1 MKKLFLMGAVAS
13 LGLLAS
19 CSSDDDLSTGGKN
32 DLQQIKIGMG
42 VQATVGA
49 TRGTGTVGGVGADN
63 NKWAGQAI
71 NIYMFKKGTL
81 DVAQFD
87 GVDIYNNA
95 AFYAPTTASTG
106 LATAADHS
114 VKYYPTQSAFDFWGY
129 RLDDAI
135 QGTPAVSEDSTMQ
148 EVGFTLDGSQDIMV
162 GKATPTEDDLTKCAD
177 SAKIYSAYAAR
188 RGVQPDIK
196 FKHLLSRLVFSI
208 TGGNKDACDDESGV
222 KVTGIKVKSKYT
234 GTLIVAYTPEAEVDN
249 ELVPTEDVKDLVLM
263 QRATGDTNGN
273 NKLMALE
280 AKNPEWDTEAN
291 KPKKTKIGEA
301 ILAVP
306 ADNYELTIEL
316 SQKVKIQEAY
326 SEPNPE
332 GGEPTNHPAK
342 YDFKNFSYTDVIKL
356 TNDVFKA
363 GYSYNVNITVYGLS
377 EIKINTTLTPWEDG
391 GNINMNP
398 EDDGTPGATPTPEET
413 YDYTIVTEGT
423 EAAEPTVYPTLDAL
437 KDAVKA
443 GTATEGNI
451 YKVGTDPDFKYY
463 MVTKKSTTVTPAPT
477 VTYKF
482 ADYTYQGTEEVAGNY
497 DTKELLDAADLLK
510 EENKDKIYKV
520 GTEDPYTYYQI
531 VVNE

>member
-49 TRGTGTVGGVGADN
+49 TRGTGTVGSVGAEN

-71 NIYMFKKGTL
+71 NIYMFNKGTL

-95 AFYAPTTASTG
+95 AFNAPTAVSAG

-135 QGTPAVSEDSTMQ
+135 QGAPAVSEDSTMQ

-196 FKHLLSRLVFSI
+196 FKHLLSRLVFSV
-208 TGGNKDACDDESGV
+208 TGGNEAACDNEHGV
-222 KVTGIKVKSKYT
+222 KVTAIKVKSKYT
-234 GTLIVAYTPEAEVDN
+234 GKLIVAYTPDAEVTN

-263 QRATGDTNGN
+263 QRVTDDTNGN
-273 NKLMALE
+273 NNLIALE
-280 AKNPEWDTEAN
+280 AKNPEWDTETGQG
-291 KPKKTKIGEA
+291 KKTNIGEA

-306 ADNYELTIEL
+306 ADTYDLTIEL
-316 SQKVKIQEAY
+316 SQKVKIYDDGSTTQED
-326 SEPNPE
+326 
-332 GGEPTNHPAK
+332 TK
-342 YDFKNFSYTDVIKL
+342 KFSYNDVIKL

-363 GYSYNVNITVYGLS
+363 GYSYNVNITVFGLS
-377 EIKINTTLTPWEDG
+377 EIKINTTLTPWEEG
-391 GNINMNP
+391 GNIDMNP
-398 EDDGTPGATPTPEET
+398 EDNGTPGATPTPGET

-423 EAAEPTVYPTLDAL
+423 EGAESTVYANLDEL
-437 KDAVKA
+437 KAAVKA
-443 GTATEGNI
+443 GTATEGKI
-451 YKVGTDPDFKYY
+451 YKVGEGEPYTFYK
-463 MVTKKSTTVTPAPT
+463 VTKKSSTVTPAPT
-477 VTYKF
+477 TYKF

-520 GTEDPYTYYQI
+520 GTEDPYTYNQI

>member
-49 TRGTGTVGGVGADN
+49 TRGTGTVGSVGAEN
-63 NKWAGQAI
+63 NKWAGQTI
-71 NIYMFKKGTL
+71 NIYMFNKGTL

-95 AFYAPTTASTG
+95 EFYAPTAASTG

-135 QGTPAVSEDSTMQ
+135 QGEPAVSEDGQKQ
-148 EVGFTLDGSQDIMV
+148 EVTFELNGSQDIMV
-162 GKATPTEDDLTKCAD
+162 GKATPTEEYLTKCANEE
-177 SAKIYSAYAAR
+177 KIYSAYAAR

-196 FKHLLSRLVFSI
+196 FKHLLSRLVFSV
-208 TGGNKDACDDESGV
+208 TGGNEAACDNEHGV
-222 KVTGIKVKSKYT
+222 KVTAIKVKSKYT
-234 GTLIVAYTPEAEVDN
+234 GKLIVAYTPDAEVTN

-263 QRATGDTNGN
+263 QRVTDDTNGN
-273 NKLMALE
+273 NNLIALE
-280 AKNPEWDTEAN
+280 AKNPEWDTEAGQG
-291 KPKKTKIGEA
+291 KKTNIGEA

-306 ADNYELTIEL
+306 ADTYDLTIEL
-316 SQKVKIQEAY
+316 SQKVKIYDDGSTTQED
-326 SEPNPE
+326 
-332 GGEPTNHPAK
+332 TK
-342 YDFKNFSYTDVIKL
+342 KFSYNDVIKL

-363 GYSYNVNITVYGLS
+363 GYSYNVNITVFGLS
-377 EIKINTTLTPWEDG
+377 EIKINTTLTPWEEG
-391 GNINMNP
+391 GNIDMNP
-398 EDDGTPGATPTPEET
+398 EDNGTPGATPTPGET

-423 EAAEPTVYPTLDAL
+423 EGAESTVYANLDEL
-437 KDAVKA
+437 KAAVKA
-443 GTATEGNI
+443 GTATEGKI
-451 YKVGTDPDFKYY
+451 YKVGEGEPYTFYK
-463 MVTKKSTTVTPAPT
+463 VTKKSSTVTPAPT
-477 VTYKF
+477 TYKF

>member
-1 MKKLFLMGAVAS
+1 MGAVAS

-49 TRGTGTVGGVGADN
+49 TRGTGTVGSVGAEN

-71 NIYMFKKGTL
+71 NIYMFNKGTL

-95 AFYAPTTASTG
+95 AFNAPTAVSAG

-135 QGTPAVSEDSTMQ
+135 QGAPAVSEDSTMQ

-196 FKHLLSRLVFSI
+196 FKHLLSRLVFSV
-208 TGGNKDACDDESGV
+208 TGGNEAACDNEHGV
-222 KVTGIKVKSKYT
+222 KVTAIKVKSKYT
-234 GTLIVAYTPEAEVDN
+234 GKLIVAYTPDAEVTN

-263 QRATGDTNGN
+263 QRVTDDTNGN
-273 NKLMALE
+273 NNLIALE
-280 AKNPEWDTEAN
+280 AKNPEWDTEAGQG
-291 KPKKTKIGEA
+291 KKTNIGEA

-306 ADNYELTIEL
+306 ADTYDLTIEL
-316 SQKVKIQEAY
+316 SQKVKIYDDGSTTQED
-326 SEPNPE
+326 
-332 GGEPTNHPAK
+332 TK
-342 YDFKNFSYTDVIKL
+342 KFSYNDVIKL

-363 GYSYNVNITVYGLS
+363 GYSYNVNITVFGLS

-391 GNINMNP
+391 GNIVMNP
-398 EDDGTPGATPTPEET
+398 EDNGTPGATPTPGET

-423 EAAEPTVYPTLDAL
+423 EGAESTVYANLDEL
-437 KDAVKA
+437 KAAVKA
-443 GTATEGNI
+443 GTATEGKI
-451 YKVGTDPDFKYY
+451 YKVGEGEPYTFYK
-463 MVTKKSTTVTPAPT
+463 VTKKSSTVTPAPT
-477 VTYKF
+477 TYKF

>member
-162 GKATPTEDDLTKCAD
+162 GKATPTEDDLTKCPD

-196 FKHLLSRLVFSI
+196 FKHLLSRLVFSV
-208 TGGNKDACDDESGV
+208 TGGNEAACDNEHGV
-222 KVTGIKVKSKYT
+222 KVTAIKVKSKYT
-234 GTLIVAYTPEAEVDN
+234 GKLIVAYTPDAEVTN

-263 QRATGDTNGN
+263 QRITDDTNGN
-273 NKLMALE
+273 NNLIALE
-280 AKNPEWDTEAN
+280 AKNPEWDTEAGQG
-291 KPKKTKIGEA
+291 KKTNIGEA

-306 ADNYELTIEL
+306 ADTYDLTIEL
-316 SQKVKIQEAY
+316 SQKVKIYDDGSTTQED
-326 SEPNPE
+326 
-332 GGEPTNHPAK
+332 TK
-342 YDFKNFSYTDVIKL
+342 KFSYNDVIKL

-363 GYSYNVNITVYGLS
+363 GYSYNVNITVFGLS
-377 EIKINTTLTPWEDG
+377 EIKINTTLTPWEEG
-391 GNINMNP
+391 GDIDMNP
-398 EDDGTPGATPTPEET
+398 EDNGTPGATPTPAET
-413 YDYTIVTEGT
+413 YEYTVVTEGT
-423 EAAEPTVYPTLDAL
+423 EAAEETPFATLEAL
-437 KDAVKA
+437 KAAVEA
-443 GTATEGNI
+443 GTATEGI
-451 YKVGTDPDFKYY
+451 YKVGESEPYTFYK
-463 MVTKKSTTVTPAPT
+463 VTKKTTTVTPAPT

>member
-42 VQATVGA
+42 VQTTVGA
-49 TRGTGTVGGVGADN
+49 TRGTGSVGSVGEAN

-71 NIYMFKKGTL
+71 NIYMFNKGTL
-81 DVAQFD
+81 DLAKWDD
-87 GVDIYNNA
+87 GIAIYDDA
-95 AFYAPTTASTG
+95 AFYAPTAASTG

-114 VKYYPTQSAFDFWGY
+114 VKYYPTQSSFDFWGY

-135 QGTPAVSEDSTMQ
+135 KGKPAVSEDGTKQ

-162 GKATPTEDDLTKCAD
+162 GKATPDEEDLAKCAD
-177 SAKIYSAYAAR
+177 ETKIYSAYAAR
-188 RGVQPDIK
+188 RGVQPDIV
-196 FKHLLSRLVFSI
+196 FKHLLSRLVFSV
-208 TGGNKDACDDESGV
+208 TGGNKDACNDTYGV
-222 KVTGIKVKSKYT
+222 KVTGITVKSKYT
-234 GTLIVAYTPEAEVDN
+234 GKLIVAYTQDAEVTN
-249 ELVPTEDVKDLVLM
+249 ELVPTEDVKDLELM
-263 QRATGDTNGN
+263 QRNDDDTQGN
-273 NKLMALE
+273 NNLIPLVAQGPK
-280 AKNPEWDTEAN
+280 WDDAEDKAI
-291 KPKKTKIGEA
+291 KTNIGEA

-306 ADNYELTIEL
+306 ADQYELTIEL
-316 SQKVKIQEAY
+316 SQKVKTQEAY
-326 SEPNPE
+326 NDGTEHE
-332 GGEPTNHPAK
+332 AVYEDKT
-342 YDFKNFSYTDVIKL
+342 FSYTDVIKL
-356 TNDVFKA
+356 TDDVFKA

-377 EIKINTTLTPWEDG
+377 EIKINTTLTPWIDG
-391 GNINMNP
+391 GNIDMNP
-398 EDDGTPGATPTPEET
+398 EDDGTPGATPTPGET

-423 EAAEPTVYPTLDAL
+423 EGAELTVYPTLDAL

-477 VTYKF
+477 TYKF

-510 EENKDKIYKV
+510 VENLNNIYKV
-520 GTEDPYTYYQI
+520 GTGEPFSYFK
-531 VVNE
+531 VVVDE

>member
-19 CSSDDDLSTGGKN
+19 CSSDDDLSTGGNGK
-32 DLQQIKIGMG
+32 DGLQQIKIGMG

-49 TRGTGTVGGVGADN
+49 TRGTGTVGSVGAEN

-71 NIYMFKKGTL
+71 NIYMFNKGTL

-95 AFYAPTTASTG
+95 AFYAPTAASTG

-135 QGTPAVSEDSTMQ
+135 QGTPAVSEDGTMQ
-148 EVGFTLDGSQDIMV
+148 EVGFTLNGSQDIMV
-162 GKATPTEDDLTKCAD
+162 GKATPTEEDLTKCAD
-177 SAKIYSAYAAR
+177 AEKIYSAYAAR

-196 FKHLLSRLVFSI
+196 FKHLLSRLVFSV
-208 TGGNKDACDDESGV
+208 TGGNEEACDDEHGV
-222 KVTGIKVKSKYT
+222 KVTAIKVKSKYT
-234 GTLIVAYTPEAEVDN
+234 GKLIVAYTPDAEVTN

-263 QRATGDTNGN
+263 QRATDDTNGN
-273 NKLMALE
+273 NKLIALE
-280 AKNPEWDTEAN
+280 EKGPEWDEVAGQA
-291 KPKKTKIGEA
+291 KKTNIGEA

-306 ADNYELTIEL
+306 ADTYDLTIEL
-316 SQKVKIQEAY
+316 SQKVKIYDDGSTTQE
-326 SEPNPE
+326 E
-332 GGEPTNHPAK
+332 TK
-342 YDFKNFSYTDVIKL
+342 KFSYNDVIKL
-356 TNDVFKA
+356 TDDVFKA
-363 GYSYNVNITVYGLS
+363 GYSYNVNITVFGLS

-391 GNINMNP
+391 GNIDMNP

-423 EAAEPTVYPTLDAL
+423 EGAELTVYPTLDAL

-477 VTYKF
+477 VTYDF
-482 ADYTYQGTEEVAGNY
+482 EVVTEDTEAAEPVEYATETDLREAGVATVDNLG
-497 DTKELLDAADLLK
+497 
-510 EENKDKIYKV
+510 KIYKV
-520 GTEDPYTYYQI
+520 GSTEAGYTYYKVI
-531 VVNE
+531 KKTV

>member
-1 MKKLFLMGAVAS
+1 MGAVAS

-87 GVDIYNNA
+87 GVDIYNDA

-148 EVGFTLDGSQDIMV
+148 EVGFKLNGSQDIMV
-162 GKATPTEDDLTKCAD
+162 GKATPTEDDLTKCPD

-196 FKHLLSRLVFSI
+196 FKHLLSRLVFSV
-208 TGGNKDACDDESGV
+208 TGGNEAACDNEHGV
-222 KVTGIKVKSKYT
+222 KVTAIKVKSKYT
-234 GTLIVAYTPEAEVDN
+234 GKLIVAYTPDAKVTN
-249 ELVPTEDVKDLVLM
+249 ELVPTDDVKDLVLM
-263 QRATGDTNGN
+263 QRVTDDTNGN
-273 NKLMALE
+273 NKLIALE
-280 AKNPEWDTEAN
+280 AKNPEWDTEAGQG
-291 KPKKTKIGEA
+291 KKTNIGEA

-306 ADNYELTIEL
+306 ADTYDLTIEL
-316 SQKVKIQEAY
+316 SQKVKIYDDGSTTQED
-326 SEPNPE
+326 
-332 GGEPTNHPAK
+332 TK
-342 YDFKNFSYTDVIKL
+342 KFSYNDVIKL

-363 GYSYNVNITVYGLS
+363 GYSYNVNITVFGLS

-391 GNINMNP
+391 GNIVMNP
-398 EDDGTPGATPTPEET
+398 EDNGTPGATPTPAET
-413 YDYTIVTEGT
+413 YEYTKVTEGT
-423 EAAEPTVYPTLDAL
+423 EGAEETPFATLADLKAAVE
-437 KDAVKA
+437 A

-451 YKVGTDPDFKYY
+451 YKVGEGEPYTYY
-463 MVTKKSTTVTPAPT
+463 KVTKKSTTVTPAPT

-497 DTKELLDAADLLK
+497 NTKDLLDAADLLK
-510 EENKDKIYKV
+510 EENKDKIYRV
-520 GTEDPYTYYQI
+520 GTEPPYTYYQI

>member
-1 MKKLFLMGAVAS
+1 MGAVAS

-49 TRGTGTVGGVGADN
+49 TRGTGTVGNVGAEN

-71 NIYMFKKGTL
+71 NIYMFNKGTL

-95 AFYAPTTASTG
+95 AFYAPTADSTG

-135 QGTPAVSEDSTMQ
+135 QGTPAVSEDGTMQ
-148 EVGFTLDGSQDIMV
+148 EVGFTLNGSQDIMV
-162 GKATPTEDDLTKCAD
+162 GKATPTEEDLTKCAD
-177 SAKIYSAYAAR
+177 AEKIYSAYAAR

-208 TGGNKDACDDESGV
+208 TGGNEDACDDESGV

-234 GTLIVAYTPEAEVDN
+234 GKLIVAYTPDAEVTN

-263 QRATGDTNGN
+263 QRATDDTNGN
-273 NKLMALE
+273 NKLIALE
-280 AKNPEWDTEAN
+280 AKNPEWDTEAD
-291 KPKKTKIGEA
+291 KAKKTNIGEA

-316 SQKVKIQEAY
+316 QQYVKTQEAY
-326 SEPNPE
+326 ND
-332 GGEPTNHPAK
+332 GEDHTAE
-342 YDFKNFSYTDVIKL
+342 YETRTFSYNDVIKL
-356 TNDVFKA
+356 ADDKVFEA

-377 EIKINTTLTPWEDG
+377 EIKINTTLTPWVDG
-391 GNINMNP
+391 GNIDMNP
-398 EDDGTPGATPTPEET
+398 EDDGTPNVTPNPAET
-413 YDYTIVTEGT
+413 YEYTIVTEGT
-423 EAAEPTVYPTLDAL
+423 EDAEETPFATLDEL
-437 KDAVKA
+437 KAAVEA
-443 GTATEGNI
+443 GTATEGKI
-451 YKVGTDPDFKYY
+451 YKVGEGEPYTFYK
-463 MVTKKSTTVTPAPT
+463 VTKKSSTVTPAPT
-477 VTYKF
+477 TYKF

-497 DTKELLDAADLLK
+497 ATKELLDAADLLK

-520 GTEDPYTYYQI
+520 GTEEPYTYYQI

>member
-49 TRGTGTVGGVGADN
+49 TRGTGTVGNVGAEN

-71 NIYMFKKGTL
+71 NIYMFNKGTL
-81 DVAQFD
+81 EVAQFD

-95 AFYAPTTASTG
+95 AFYAPTADSTG

-135 QGTPAVSEDSTMQ
+135 QGEPAVSGDSTMQ

-222 KVTGIKVKSKYT
+222 KVTAIKVKSKYT
-234 GTLIVAYTPEAEVDN
+234 GKLIVAYTPDAEVTN

-263 QRATGDTNGN
+263 QRATDDTYGN
-273 NKLMALE
+273 NKLIALK
-280 AKNPEWDTEAN
+280 AKNPKWDTEAD
-291 KPKKTKIGEA
+291 KAKKTNIGEA

-316 SQKVKIQEAY
+316 SQKVKTQEAY
-326 SEPNPE
+326 NDGTEHE
-332 GGEPTNHPAK
+332 AVYEDKT
-342 YDFKNFSYTDVIKL
+342 FSYTDVIKL
-356 TNDVFKA
+356 TDDVFKA

-377 EIKINTTLTPWEDG
+377 EIKINTTLTPWIEG
-391 GNINMNP
+391 GNIDMNP

-423 EAAEPTVYPTLDAL
+423 EGADPTVYPTLEAL
-437 KDAVKA
+437 KAAVKA
-443 GTATEGNI
+443 GTATEGKI
-451 YKVGTDPDFKYY
+451 YQVGESEPYTYY
-463 MVTKKSTTVTPAPT
+463 KVTKKSTTVTPAPT

-497 DTKELLDAADLLK
+497 NTKDLLDAADLLK
-510 EENKDKIYKV
+510 EENKDKIYRV
-520 GTEDPYTYYQI
+520 GTEAPYTYYQI

>member
-81 DVAQFD
+81 DVAKFD

-95 AFYAPTTASTG
+95 AFYAPTTVSAG
-106 LATAADHS
+106 LATAVDHS

-162 GKATPTEDDLTKCAD
+162 GKATPTEKDLTNCDD

-196 FKHLLSRLVFSI
+196 FKHLLSRLVFSV
-208 TGGNKDACDDESGV
+208 TGGNEAACDNEHGV
-222 KVTGIKVKSKYT
+222 KVTAIKVKSKYT
-234 GTLIVAYTPEAEVDN
+234 GKLIVAYTPDAEVTN

-263 QRATGDTNGN
+263 QRVTDDTNGN
-273 NKLMALE
+273 NNLIALE
-280 AKNPEWDTEAN
+280 AKNPEWDTEAGQG
-291 KPKKTKIGEA
+291 KKTNIGEA

-306 ADNYELTIEL
+306 ADTYDLTIEL
-316 SQKVKIQEAY
+316 SQKVKIYDDGSTTQED
-326 SEPNPE
+326 
-332 GGEPTNHPAK
+332 TK
-342 YDFKNFSYTDVIKL
+342 KFSYNDVIKL

-363 GYSYNVNITVYGLS
+363 GYSYNVNITVFGLS
-377 EIKINTTLTPWEDG
+377 EIKINTTLTPWEEG
-391 GNINMNP
+391 GNIDMNP
-398 EDDGTPGATPTPEET
+398 EDNGTPGATPTPGET

-423 EAAEPTVYPTLDAL
+423 EGAESTVYANLDEL
-437 KDAVKA
+437 KAAVKA
-443 GTATEGNI
+443 GTATEGKI
-451 YKVGTDPDFKYY
+451 YKVGEGEPYTFYK
-463 MVTKKSTTVTPAPT
+463 VTKKSSTVTPAPT
-477 VTYKF
+477 TYKF

>member
-1 MKKLFLMGAVAS
+1 MGAVAS

-81 DVAQFD
+81 DVAKFD

-114 VKYYPTQSAFDFWGY
+114 VKYYPTQSSFDFWGY

-135 QGTPAVSEDSTMQ
+135 QGKPAVSEDSTMQ

-162 GKATPTEDDLTKCAD
+162 GKATPTENDLKECAD
-177 SAKIYSAYAAR
+177 ETKIYSAYAAR
-188 RGVQPDIK
+188 KDVQPDIV
-196 FKHLLSRLVFSI
+196 FKHLLSRLVFSV
-208 TGGNKDACDDESGV
+208 TGGNKDACNDTYGV
-222 KVTGIKVKSKYT
+222 KVTGITVKSKYK
-234 GTLIVAYTPEAEVDN
+234 GKLIVAYTPDAEVTN
-249 ELVPTEDVKDLVLM
+249 ELVPTEDVKDLELM
-263 QRATGDTNGN
+263 QHNDADTQGN
-273 NKLMALE
+273 NNLIPLV
-280 AKNPEWDTEAN
+280 AKGPEWDVDAD
-291 KPKKTKIGEA
+291 KAKKTNIGEA

-332 GGEPTNHPAK
+332 GGEPINHPAE
-342 YDFKNFSYTDVIKL
+342 YDFKNFSYTDVIQL
-356 TNDVFKA
+356 TKDVFKA

-398 EDDGTPGATPTPEET
+398 EDDGTPGATPTPAET
-413 YDYTIVTEGT
+413 YEYTIVTEDT
-423 EAAEPTVYPTLDAL
+423 EAAEETPFATLDDL
-437 KDAVKA
+437 KAAVAA
-443 GTATEGNI
+443 GEATDGKI
-451 YKVGTDPDFKYY
+451 YKVGEGEPYTFYK
-463 MVTKKSTTVTPAPT
+463 VTKKSSTVTPAPT
-477 VTYKF
+477 TYKF
-482 ADYTYQGTEEVAGNY
+482 ANYTYQGTEEVAGNY
-497 DTKELLDAADLLK
+497 NTKDDLDAADLLK
-510 EENKDKIYKV
+510 EENKDKIYRV
-520 GTEDPYTYYQI
+520 GTGAPYTYYQI
-531 VVNE
+531 VANE

>member
-1 MKKLFLMGAVAS
+1 MGAVAS

-49 TRGTGTVGGVGADN
+49 TRGTGTVGNVGAEN

-71 NIYMFKKGTL
+71 NIYMFNKGTL

-95 AFYAPTTASTG
+95 AFYAPTAASTG

-135 QGTPAVSEDSTMQ
+135 QGTPAVSEDGTMQ
-148 EVGFTLDGSQDIMV
+148 EVGFTLNGSQDIMV
-162 GKATPTEDDLTKCAD
+162 GKATPTEEDLTKCAD
-177 SAKIYSAYAAR
+177 AEKIYSAYAAR

-196 FKHLLSRLVFSI
+196 FKHLLSRLVFSV
-208 TGGNKDACDDESGV
+208 TGGNEEACDDEHGV
-222 KVTGIKVKSKYT
+222 KVTAIKVKSKYT
-234 GTLIVAYTPEAEVDN
+234 GKLIVAYTPDAEVTN

-263 QRATGDTNGN
+263 QRATDDTNGN
-273 NKLMALE
+273 NKLIALE
-280 AKNPEWDTEAN
+280 EKGPEWDEVAGQA
-291 KPKKTKIGEA
+291 KKTNIGEA

-306 ADNYELTIEL
+306 ADTYDLTIEL
-316 SQKVKIQEAY
+316 SQKVKIYDDGSTTQE
-326 SEPNPE
+326 E
-332 GGEPTNHPAK
+332 TK
-342 YDFKNFSYTDVIKL
+342 KFSYNDVIKL
-356 TNDVFKA
+356 TDDVFKA
-363 GYSYNVNITVYGLS
+363 GYSYNVNITVFGLS

-391 GNINMNP
+391 GNIDMNP

-423 EAAEPTVYPTLDAL
+423 EGAELTVYPTLDAL

-477 VTYKF
+477 VTYDF
-482 ADYTYQGTEEVAGNY
+482 EVVTEDTEAAEPVEYATETDLREAGVATVDNLG
-497 DTKELLDAADLLK
+497 
-510 EENKDKIYKV
+510 KIYKV
-520 GTEDPYTYYQI
+520 GSTEAGYTYYKVI
-531 VVNE
+531 KKTV

>member
-49 TRGTGTVGGVGADN
+49 TRGTGTVGSVGAEN

-71 NIYMFKKGTL
+71 NIYMFNKGTL

-95 AFYAPTTASTG
+95 AFNAPTAVSAG

-135 QGTPAVSEDSTMQ
+135 QGAPAVSEDGTMQ
-148 EVGFTLDGSQDIMV
+148 EVGFKLDGSQDIMV

-208 TGGNKDACDDESGV
+208 TGGNEEACDNEHGV
-222 KVTGIKVKSKYT
+222 KVTAIKVKSKYT
-234 GTLIVAYTPEAEVDN
+234 GKLIVAYTPDAQVTN

-263 QRATGDTNGN
+263 QRATDDTNGN
-273 NKLMALE
+273 NKLIALE
-280 AKNPEWDTEAN
+280 AKNPEWDTETGQA
-291 KPKKTKIGEA
+291 KKTNIGEA

-306 ADNYELTIEL
+306 ADTYDLTIEL
-316 SQKVKIQEAY
+316 SQKVKIYDDGSTTQED
-326 SEPNPE
+326 
-332 GGEPTNHPAK
+332 TK
-342 YDFKNFSYTDVIKL
+342 KFSYNDVIQL
-356 TNDVFKA
+356 TDDVFKA
-363 GYSYNVNITVYGLS
+363 GYSYNVNITVFGLS

-391 GNINMNP
+391 GNIDMNP
-398 EDDGTPGATPTPEET
+398 EDNGTPGATPTPEET
-413 YDYTIVTEGT
+413 YEYTIVTEGT
-423 EAAEPTVYPTLDAL
+423 EGAVATPYATLDAL
-437 KDAVKA
+437 KAAVAA
-443 GTATEGNI
+443 GEATDGKI
-451 YKVGTDPDFKYY
+451 YKVGEGEPYTFYK
-463 MVTKKSTTVTPAPT
+463 VTKKSTTVTPAPT

-482 ADYTYQGTEEVAGNY
+482 ADYTYQGSEEVAGNY

-510 EENKDKIYKV
+510 EENKDKIYRV
-520 GTEDPYTYYQI
+520 GTGDPYKYYQI